1 LSQTLIPREASL
13 DTPQL
18 SDNALDPELS
28 PLHNP
33 ILAENLDRW
42 ARVYAAAPP
51 EFRTRAIQDLLCD
64 LQAENGAREEFK
76 APSVSQPIEIA
87 CPQCGKIKEP
97 QQKFCGFCGADFQF
111 FQGQFQ
117 RPAPASDLDAPAAAN
132 PAPSLKPVQSV
143 PFASREL
150 DSLRELS
157 FSTIY
162 GAEES
167 HHNGAKYA
175 FVVLVILVCLG
186 ALGFT
191 QWRVQIR
198 ATWNRLVAPAATS
211 TPAQANNA
219 PAASPAPSTTQPA
232 SASSPASESSS
243 ASASGEPTP
252 QNNSAPSQ
260 PASSGAPQQG
270 ITSADA
276 HDAAPVANSVPAS
289 PEPGSAQA
297 NADQANSNHANS
309 DQVNSQGANSDQATS
324 YQSAPA
330 KRALRTPITRAA
342 RLEPVK
348 APASAPPL
356 DNGSEELSVAQRYLN
371 GTSGA
376 RDPSMAAT
384 WLWKA
389 VSKQNPTAL
398 VLLSD
403 LYAHGEGVSRNCDQ
417 ARLLLVAA
425 AKKGAPD
432 AGMKLRNFENRGCR

>member
-1 LSQTLIPREASL
+1 M
-13 DTPQL
+13 DTPQI

-42 ARVYAAAPP
+42 ARVYVAAPP
-51 EFRTRAIQDLLCD
+51 EFRSRAIKDLVHD
-64 LQAENGAREEFK
+64 LQVENASRVPPREESF
-76 APSVSQPIEIA
+76 APSFRSVEIA

-97 QQKFCGFCGADFQF
+97 EQKFCGFCGAEFPLRS
-111 FQGQFQ
+111 Q
-117 RPAPASDLDAPAAAN
+117 RPVPDADLAGAATVD
-132 PAPSLKPVQSV
+132 PGPSLKPVQSV
-143 PFASREL
+143 PYASREL

-186 ALGFT
+186 TLAFM
-191 QWRVQIR
+191 QWKTQIR
-198 ATWNRLVAPAATS
+198 AAWQHVVAPAATS
-211 TPAQANNA
+211 SSAQTNSA
-219 PAASPAPSTTQPA
+219 PAASPAPSTPEPA
-232 SASSPASESSS
+232 SAASNQAGPENSS
-243 ASASGEPTP
+243 AS
-252 QNNSAPSQ
+252 SQ
-260 PASSGAPQQG
+260 PAASAVQPSAAQPANAQPQE
-270 ITSADA
+270 SAAADA
-276 HDAAPVANSVPAS
+276 NGTSPATGSNQASDEPVPAS
-289 PEPGSAQA
+289 KLAS
-297 NADQANSNHANS
+297 H
-309 DQVNSQGANSDQATS
+309 T
-324 YQSAPA
+324 PA
-330 KRALRTPITRAA
+330 RRPLIPAA
-342 RLEPVK
+342 KLEPVK
-348 APASAPPL
+348 APASPAPPL
-356 DNGSEELSVAQRYLN
+356 DDGSEELSVAQRYL
-371 GTSGA
+371 GGASGA
-376 RDPSMAAT
+376 RDPAMAAT

-432 AGMKLRNFENRGCR
+432 AGLKLRNFENRGCQ

>member
-1 LSQTLIPREASL
+1 L
-13 DTPQL
+13 DTHQL

-51 EFRTRAIQDLLCD
+51 EFRASAIQELLRD
-64 LQAENGAREEFK
+64 LQAQNIARVSSREEFK
-76 APSVSQPIEIA
+76 ASSISQPVEIA

-97 QQKFCGFCGADFQF
+97 QQKFCGFCGADFQPRL
-111 FQGQFQ
+111 QAQPQ
-117 RPAPASDLDAPAAAN
+117 LQSREESSAPDTDLETLPAAN
-132 PAPSLKPVQSV
+132 PFPSLKPVQPA
-143 PFASREL
+143 PFASKEL

-162 GAEES
+162 GAEEPR
-167 HHNGAKYA
+167 HNGAKYA

-191 QWRVQIR
+191 QWRTQIR

-219 PAASPAPSTTQPA
+219 PAASPAPSA
-232 SASSPASESSS
+232 SQS
-243 ASASGEPTP
+243 ASAPSGDSSPE
-252 QNNSAPSQ
+252 NGSAPPQ
-260 PASSGAPQQG
+260 PASSEAAPSDANQQG
-270 ITSADA
+270 SAPA
-276 HDAAPVANSVPAS
+276 GVQDAAPAANSAPAS

-297 NADQANSNHANS
+297 NAEQTNSNPANS
-309 DQVNSQGANSDQATS
+309 DQVNSQRANPDHATSDQSTVA
-324 YQSAPA
+324 A
-330 KRALRTPITRAA
+330 KRASRTPITPASK
-342 RLEPVK
+342 LEPIK
-348 APASAPPL
+348 TPASSAVPL

-432 AGMKLRNFENRGCR
+432 AGMKLRNFENHGCR

>member
-1 LSQTLIPREASL
+1 M

-18 SDNALDPELS
+18 SDNALDPKLS

-51 EFRTRAIQDLLCD
+51 EFRSRAIQDLLRD
-64 LQAENGAREEFK
+64 LQAEGGFRVAPREESEV
-76 APSVSQPIEIA
+76 PSTFQSVEIA
-87 CPQCGKIKEP
+87 CPQCGKMKERE
-97 QQKFCGFCGADFQF
+97 QKFCGFCGAEFQS
-111 FQGQFQ
+111 
-117 RPAPASDLDAPAAAN
+117 RAPNSDLADRPAAN
-132 PAPSLKPVQSV
+132 PFPSLKPMQ
-143 PFASREL
+143 PAPYASREL

-191 QWRVQIR
+191 QWRTQIR
-198 ATWNRLVAPAATS
+198 AVWNRVVTPTATS
-211 TPAQANNA
+211 SPAQANNA
-219 PAASPAPSTTQPA
+219 SAPLPAPSTPQAA
-232 SASSPASESSS
+232 S
-243 ASASGEPTP
+243 
-252 QNNSAPSQ
+252 
-260 PASSGAPQQG
+260 
-270 ITSADA
+270 
-276 HDAAPVANSVPAS
+276 AS
-289 PEPGSAQA
+289 PEPGPENSSALSQPAASDAQQQGSAPADVHEQA
-297 NADQANSNHANS
+297 PVANPEPNSGQANSDRA
-309 DQVNSQGANSDQATS
+309 DSDQASSNLPAT
-324 YQSAPA
+324 PA
-330 KRALRTPITRAA
+330 KHASRVPVRRPVTPASQ
-342 RLEPVK
+342 LEPVK
-348 APASAPPL
+348 APASSAPPL

-432 AGMKLRNFENRGCR
+432 AGLKLRNFENGGCR

>member
-1 LSQTLIPREASL
+1 M

-51 EFRTRAIQDLLCD
+51 EFRSRAIQDLLRD
-64 LQAENGAREEFK
+64 LQAENGSRVPPREEFN
-76 APSVSQPIEIA
+76 APSIFQATGFQPVEIA

-97 QQKFCGFCGADFQF
+97 QQKFCGFCGADFQT
-111 FQGQFQ
+111 
-117 RPAPASDLDAPAAAN
+117 PAPKSDLAARAAN
-132 PAPSLKPVQSV
+132 PLPSVKPAQSV

-162 GAEES
+162 GSEES

-175 FVVLVILVCLG
+175 FVVLVILACLG
-186 ALGFT
+186 TLAFM
-191 QWRVQIR
+191 QWKTQIR
-198 ATWNRLVAPAATS
+198 AAWDRVVAPAAAS
-211 TPAQANNA
+211 TPTQPNN
-219 PAASPAPSTTQPA
+219 PRAASPAPSTPQPA
-232 SASSPASESSS
+232 SASPVESSPENSS
-243 ASASGEPTP
+243 ASSQSTSSEAQQQGTSAADGHDGAPAANPAPANSG
-252 QNNSAPSQ
+252 
-260 PASSGAPQQG
+260 ASSVQ
-270 ITSADA
+270 TSSDRA
-276 HDAAPVANSVPAS
+276 
-289 PEPGSAQA
+289 GSAQA
-297 NADQANSNHANS
+297 DSDQTNS
-309 DQVNSQGANSDQATS
+309 DQPASATQHAS
-324 YQSAPA
+324 
-330 KRALRTPITRAA
+330 RTPVRRLVTPASK
-342 RLEPVK
+342 LEPVTTT
-348 APASAPPL
+348 ASSAPML
-356 DNGSEELSVAQRYLN
+356 DNGSEELLVAQRYL
-371 GTSGA
+371 GGAAGA
-376 RDPSMAAT
+376 RDPAMAAT

>member
-1 LSQTLIPREASL
+1 MSQTLIPREASL

-198 ATWNRLVAPAATS
+198 ATWNRLVAPSATATS
-211 TPAQANNA
+211 AQANNA
-219 PAASPAPSTTQPA
+219 PAASPAPSTPEPA
-232 SASSPASESSS
+232 STSSKPTSENDS
-243 ASASGEPTP
+243 AT
-252 QNNSAPSQ
+252 SQ
-260 PASSGAPQQG
+260 PPSSGAQPQG
-270 ITSADA
+270 SSSNVDDA
-276 HDAAPVANSVPAS
+276 GAAANPSPAS
-289 PEPGSAQA
+289 PEPGSVQA
-297 NADQANSNHANS
+297 NADQANSN
-309 DQVNSQGANSDQATS
+309 QVNSEQAS
-324 YQSAPA
+324 SQAVSSGESVASAKHA
-330 KRALRTPITRAA
+330 SRTPITPAA
-342 RLEPVK
+342 KLEPVK

-432 AGMKLRNFENRGCR
+432 AGMKLRNFENRGCQ

>member
-1 LSQTLIPREASL
+1 
-13 DTPQL
+13 
-18 SDNALDPELS
+18 
-28 PLHNP
+28 LHNP

-51 EFRTRAIQDLLCD
+51 EFRSRAIQDLLRD
-64 LQAENGAREEFK
+64 LQAESASRVAPPEEFEV
-76 APSVSQPIEIA
+76 PSTFQSVEIA
-87 CPQCGKIKEP
+87 CPQCGKMKERE
-97 QQKFCGFCGADFQF
+97 QKFCGFCGAE
-111 FQGQFQ
+111 FQ
-117 RPAPASDLDAPAAAN
+117 RPAPNSDLADRPAAN
-132 PAPSLKPVQSV
+132 PPPPLKPVQSV

-162 GAEES
+162 GSEES

-186 ALGFT
+186 TLGFM
-191 QWRVQIR
+191 QWKTQIR
-198 ATWNRLVAPAATS
+198 ATWNRVVAPTAAS
-211 TPAQANNA
+211 NPAQANNV
-219 PAASPAPSTTQPA
+219 PAASPAPSTSQPA
-232 SASSPASESSS
+232 SASSEESGPENS
-243 ASASGEPTP
+243 
-252 QNNSAPSQ
+252 SAPSQ
-260 PASSGAPQQG
+260 PASSDVQHQG
-270 ITSADA
+270 SASADV
-276 HDAAPVANSVPAS
+276 HDPVPAANSAPAS

-297 NADQANSNHANS
+297 NADQANSDEANS
-309 DQVNSQGANSDQATS
+309 DLSETPPKHASRV
-324 YQSAPA
+324 SARRPVTPA
-330 KRALRTPITRAA
+330 SK
-342 RLEPVK
+342 LEPVN
-348 APASAPPL
+348 APASSAAPL

-432 AGMKLRNFENRGCR
+432 AGLKLRNFENGGCR